1 MKPGR
6 FLVRAGEDSFPVEV
20 AADGRVVVNDSGE
33 AWQIA
38 RTGPGRYHVSN
49 GAGSWEVFVEGAA
62 GARRVFVNGEVYELE
77 VLEERTTRKA
87 AATRHLEP
95 MAAPMPA
102 TVVRVLV
109 APGQTVRRGEPLVKL
124 EAMKM
129 ELPIRAPRDG
139 QVRVVHCR
147 EGEIVQAGVRLVELD

>member
-6 FLVRAGEDSFPVEV
+6 FLVRSGEDSYPVEV
-20 AADGRVVVNDSGE
+20 SGDGHVIVNDSGE

-49 GAGSWEVFVEGAA
+49 GAGSWEVFVQGAA
-62 GARRVFVNGEVYELE
+62 GARQAFVNGEVYELE
-77 VLEERTTRKA
+77 VLAEGATRKA
-87 AATRHLEP
+87 APIRHLEP

-102 TVVRVLV
+102 TVARVLV
-109 APGQTVRRGEPLVKL
+109 VSGQDVRRGEPLVKL

-139 QVRVVHCR
+139 RVRAVHCR
-147 EGEIVQAGVRLVELD
+147 EGEIVQPGVRLVELE